1 MPNHS
6 APATVFVL
14 GSLEVVDADGRE
26 LGPVPAGR
34 ASVLLRRLVASNGGL
49 VEVDALVDALWDDD
63 VPHSA
68 DRVIA
73 SLVSRVRRTVGTD
86 LITGSASTGY
96 RFNAGLGWTS
106 DLARVEELTRSAQ
119 TNAALS
125 PAVTVTAARRA
136 LGLLAR
142 GRPELPPAFAQRAWA
157 EDQQR
162 YVETLARRLHR
173 SLWDAESLLGMWGDV
188 VDRAE
193 GVLAHDPHDEV
204 AARALMNAQWHLGDR
219 ASALRAYDALRARLE
234 AEFGVEPSRATDEL
248 FSAIVSGA
256 EPGAAP
262 GHGSG
267 HETRASRLIGRRDEL
282 DALIERWHAAAGGV
296 PGSVVVTG
304 GPGAGTSSLAQEL
317 AQYAE
322 REGGR
327 AIRVDCFEGDRSSP
341 LQPLATALSRILL
354 STPPDSLP
362 PLLGLWSDTAVELV
376 PDLRAILGVVEYRRA
391 SPEIEH
397 RRVLN
402 TIRFVL
408 TSAAD
413 QQPLLLFFD
422 DLHLAGAAT
431 VEALQWLLH
440 NVGTAPLL
448 VVVTVPA
455 DRMDEELRSLAADG
469 LRVELGPLAESDVA
483 ELAQQAGVPAEAPFV
498 WELTQGHLMF
508 VVEVLAALGRGEPRS
523 AVPATLGS
531 MVLDRVRR
539 SGADVDELLQSASVI
554 GTAFDVDSL
563 QELVGRPATELTPV
577 LVKALEAGLLEPRQH
592 LFVFSP
598 PVLAQALYDHLP
610 GPIRM
615 LRHRQLADILSARPE
630 LRAHHQQ
637 RAGLVAAAARSWYEA
652 AALARRAFAN
662 ADAVRLFT
670 SALQAARESG
680 DQELEGLVLIG
691 RGAAREDLADF
702 DGATDDHQAAEALAV
717 ATGDRALRA
726 SAVER
731 LGWTAYYRRDVDEA
745 VARAEEGAQM
755 PGAGPGTWN
764 LLGRTRH
771 WAGDLDGAYRAYE
784 RALIEVG
791 DDDEAVRVS
800 VLSCLGALLGHADR
814 YGEAIEVLDDAVA
827 VSTEL
832 GALHPLLR
840 GLFFAGLARAN
851 AGDLSGALTALQTK
865 ATILERYD
873 VSFYRARTN
882 TTLAWVWRE
891 LGEYDRAH
899 ELSDLALVQSRE
911 VEAGSL
917 QIEQEL
923 HALCALAD
931 SERLA
936 GHADRAAEHLAAA
949 RRLIDNWLPFRWRAD
964 LRIREVAARLGA
976 EDPEALLEAA
986 RAASSLKYQSLALHL
1001 MGRGAE
1007 ASRLARRTGSL
1018 LLLGEVGAP
1027 DESRDALR
1035 RLEATLPR
1043 QLRSGFTR
1051 AGRLPQ
1057 ERG

>member
-1 MPNHS
+1 MPHQPS
-6 APATVFVL
+6 PSTVFVL
-14 GSLEVVDADGRE
+14 GSLQVVDAEGFD

-34 ASVLLRRLVASNGGL
+34 ASVLLRRLVAAGGSL

-73 SLVSRVRRTVGTD
+73 SLVSRVRRSVGAD
-86 LITGSASTGY
+86 LVTGSASTGY
-96 RFNAGLGWTS
+96 RFNAGRGWTS

-119 TNAALS
+119 GNAAFS

-136 LGLLAR
+136 LAHLAR
-142 GRPELPPAFAQRAWA
+142 GHPELPPTFAQRTWA

-162 YVETLARRLHR
+162 HVEAMTRRLHR
-173 SLWDAESLLGMWGDV
+173 ALWDAEALLGMWNDV
-188 VDRAE
+188 VDQAE
-193 GVLAHDPHDEV
+193 EVLTRDPHDEI
-204 AARALMNAQWHLGDR
+204 AARALMNAHWHLGDR
-219 ASALRAYDALRARLE
+219 ASALRAYEAHRGRL
-234 AEFGVEPSRATDEL
+234 ATDFGVDPSPASDEL
-248 FSAIVSGA
+248 FGAILSGA
-256 EPGAAP
+256 EPGTTTAP
-262 GHGSG
+262 RAG
-267 HETRASRLIGRRDEL
+267 HEPSGSSLIGRQREL
-282 DALIERWHAAAGGV
+282 DTLVAHWHTTAGGH

-304 GPGAGTSSLAQEL
+304 GAGSGTTSLAQEL
-317 AQYAE
+317 AEYAA
-322 REGGR
+322 REGAR
-327 AIRVDCFEGDRSSP
+327 TIRVDCLEGDRSSP
-341 LQPLATALSRILL
+341 LEPLATALSRILL

-376 PDLRAILGVVEYRRA
+376 PDLRGVIGAVEYRRA

-408 TSAAD
+408 ASAAE

-422 DLHLAGAAT
+422 DLHLAGTAT

-440 NVGTAPLL
+440 NIESVPLL
-448 VVVTVPA
+448 VVVTVPS
-455 DRMDEELRSLAADG
+455 DRMDDQLRALAAGSRLD
-469 LRVELGPLAESDVA
+469 LGPLTESDVA
-483 ELAQQAGVPAEAPFV
+483 QLAQRAGVPGDAPFV

-508 VVEVLAALGRGEPRS
+508 VVEVLAALGRGERRS
-523 AVPATLGS
+523 DVPATLGS
-531 MVLDRVRR
+531 MVVDRVRR

-554 GTAFDVDSL
+554 GAAFDVDSL
-563 QELVGRPATELTPV
+563 QALVGRPMTELTPV
-577 LVKALEAGLLEPRQH
+577 LVKALEAGLLEPRQQ

-615 LRHRQLADILSARPE
+615 LRHRQLAEIFADRPE
-630 LRAHHQQ
+630 LRAHHQE
-637 RAGLVAAAARSWYEA
+637 RAGLAAAAARSWYEA
-652 AALARRAFAN
+652 ATLARRAFTN
-662 ADAVRLFT
+662 ADAVRLFDA
-670 SALQAARESG
+670 ALAAARASG
-680 DQELEGLVLIG
+680 AQELEGRVLIG

-726 SAVER
+726 LAVER
-731 LGWTAYYRRDVDEA
+731 LGWTAYYRRDVEEA
-745 VARAEEGAQM
+745 VARAEEGSRL

-764 LLGRTRH
+764 LLGRTLH
-771 WAGDLDGAYRAYE
+771 WAGDFDNAYRAYE
-784 RALIEVG
+784 RALDEVG

-800 VLSCLGALLGHADR
+800 VLSCLGALLEHADR
-814 YGEAIEVLDDAVA
+814 YGEAIDVLDDAVSVA
-827 VSTEL
+827 TEL

-851 AGDLSGALTALQTK
+851 VGDLSGALTALQTK
-865 ATILERYD
+865 ATILDRYD

-899 ELSDLALVQSRE
+899 ELGELALGQSRE

-936 GHADRAAEHLAAA
+936 QHPERAHGHLGAAQK
-949 RRLIDNWLPFRWRAD
+949 LIDNWLPFRWRAD
-964 LRIREVAARLGA
+964 LRVREVAVRLGA
-976 EDPEALLEAA
+976 EDPEMLLEAA
-986 RAASSLKYQSLALHL
+986 RDASSVKYQSLALHL
-1001 MGRGAE
+1001 MGRGEE
-1007 ASRLARRTGSL
+1007 ASVLARRTGSL

-1043 QLRSGFTR
+1043 QLRDRFTR
-1051 AGRLPQ
+1051 AGRLPR